1 MKIHIEPKDDMTVYD
16 LNNIF
21 SLNYDAI
28 ETTFT
33 TLSINYGEDEPSNEP
48 PEPLK
53 PSGALR
59 ADDGELDF
67 SSSDEDEPE
76 SPSGTCEKDPANIES
91 DEVNDQTDD
100 NAKLIRTYRSGEVK
114 AHH

>member
-33 TLSINYGEDEPSNEP
+33 TLSINYGEDEPLNEKVSTLTV
-48 PEPLK
+48 EPK
-53 PSGALR
+53 FNE
-59 ADDGELDF
+59 DDGKYDVGRKVSKIVE
-67 SSSDEDEPE
+67 
-76 SPSGTCEKDPANIES
+76 TI
-91 DEVNDQTDD
+91 
-100 NAKLIRTYRSGEVK
+100 KL
-114 AHH
+114 AHKLGVIK